1 MKRVIYVTIWL
12 LVFTIPWENT
22 IVIESVGTIARAVGV
37 LAGTIGIVTA
47 LIENRLRLPAW
58 LQTGFVFI
66 VWSWFSCL
74 WSVDLERTLTRAFTY
89 AQLWVMAWLIYQ
101 YTQDVAEILRA
112 YVLGTYISAAYTFYA
127 YTLGLQP
134 AYLRFAAPG
143 FDPNDL
149 SIYMCLGVL
158 FAVSLAIKTLNPL
171 LKAVYISYVPIGT
184 LAILLTGSRT
194 GVVALA
200 TALLTLLYALRDTRW
215 NWRFTALALGGIAG
229 LVAVS
234 FVPLES
240 IARITTLISEIREGT
255 WNMRLLIWQTGL
267 LLFGEHPLLG
277 VGAGAFRTA
286 ATQFVTQ
293 EVAPHN
299 VFLAV
304 AVEGGAP
311 ALFMWTFFVLLSF
324 SASLRSQQSE
334 RWVWIG
340 TGLILVVAFLSLNFE
355 WRKFTWMAIA
365 IAAKAG
371 KQYMRGEEIQDTTP

>member
-1 MKRVIYVTIWL
+1 MKRAVYVAIWL
-12 LVFTIPWENT
+12 LVFTIPWENM
-22 IVIESVGTIARAVGV
+22 IVLEPVGTAARVVGV
-37 LAGTIGIVTA
+37 VAGAIGVVTA
-47 LIENRLRLPAW
+47 LIENRLRLPTW
-58 LQTGFVFI
+58 TQIGFVFV

-74 WSVDLERTLTRAFTY
+74 WSIDIERTLMRAFTY
-89 AQLWVMAWLIYQ
+89 TQLWIMAWLIYQ
-101 YTQDVAEILRA
+101 YTRDVTGILRA
-112 YVLGTYISAAYTFYA
+112 YVLGTYVSAAFTLYA
-127 YTLGLQP
+127 YILGLQS

-149 SIYMCLGVL
+149 SIYLCLGTL

-171 LKAVYISYVPIGT
+171 LKAVYISYVPIGM

-194 GVVALA
+194 GVVALS
-200 TALLTLLYALRDTRW
+200 TALLTLLYALRDTGW
-215 NWRFTALALGGIAG
+215 NWRFTALALGGVVG

-240 IARITTLISEIREGT
+240 IARITTLVSELREGT
-255 WNMRLLIWQTGL
+255 WNMRILIWQAGL

-286 ATQFVTQ
+286 VTQ
-293 EVAPHN
+293 LILQEAAPHN

-311 ALFMWTFFVLLSF
+311 ALFMWIFFVLLSF
-324 SASLRSQQSE
+324 NAPLRSQHPE

-371 KQYMRGEEIQDTTP
+371 KQYMRDEDTEDIIT